1 VVKSLGEHWSVG
13 GYVEAE
19 SSSYSNIDLALTAA
33 PAVEYDV
40 FPYSESTKRQ
50 LRILYRV
57 GFTRARYSEE
67 TIYFKTAETLLQES
81 LSFAYEVVRPWG
93 KASVQ
98 VAGSHFFHNVKFN
111 RLELEGE
118 LEFRIWRGLSF
129 EIDGSYTRIRDQLAL
144 PAGGASYEEILLR
157 QRQLATGYNYS
168 FSAGFNFSFGST
180 RSNVVNPRFGNG
192 GRSISI
198 SM

>member
-1 VVKSLGEHWSVG
+1 M
-13 GYVEAE
+13 
-19 SSSYSNIDLALTAA
+19 
-33 PAVEYDV
+33 
-40 FPYSESTKRQ
+40 
-50 LRILYRV
+50 
-57 GFTRARYSEE
+57 
-67 TIYFKTAETLLQES
+67 
-81 LSFAYEVVRPWG
+81 
-93 KASVQ
+93 
-98 VAGSHFFHNVKFN
+98 
-111 RLELEGE
+111 
-118 LEFRIWRGLSF
+118 SF